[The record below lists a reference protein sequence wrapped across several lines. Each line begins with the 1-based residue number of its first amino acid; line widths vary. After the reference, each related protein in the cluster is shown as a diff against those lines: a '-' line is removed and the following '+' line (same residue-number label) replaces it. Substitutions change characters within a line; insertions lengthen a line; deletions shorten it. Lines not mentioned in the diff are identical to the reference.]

1 MSEIETDIITT
12 VVGGTGH
19 IELNRP
25 KALNALT
32 VDMVHAIGAALQAW
46 ESDDAVTRVLLTS
59 ASPKAYCAG
68 GDIRAIRDQ
77 VVAGEDFTPFFR
89 DEYDMNLRLAEFPKP
104 VIALIDGVN
113 MGGGVGVSIHG
124 SHRVVSEKALIAM
137 PEVAIGFLPDVGATH
152 ILGRLPKGFGELMGM
167 TAARIGAGDALAVG
181 LATHFVPSSAMPDVK
196 AALLAG
202 EELDG
207 VLARFGDTAPAST
220 LPLDEI
226 ADVFGRDS
234 VTEIL
239 AGLATTSGAWAD
251 TARDQLS
258 TACPTSVF
266 VTFDLIQASRDR
278 TLAQCL
284 AEEAVVGA
292 RLVRRPDFVE
302 GIRAVLIDKTRDP
315 KFSPASMNDVEE
327 REIEALLGA

>member
-1 MSEIETDIITT
+1 MSDAEIVTT
-12 VVGGTGH
+12 VAGGTGH

-32 VDMVHAIGAALQAW
+32 MDMVHAIDAALQAW

-251 TARDQLS
+251 TAREQLS

-266 VTFDLIQASRDR
+266 VTFDLIQESRNR

-284 AEEAVVGA
+284 DEEAVVGA

-302 GIRAVLIDKTRDP
+302 GIRAVLVDKTRDP
-315 KFSPASMNDVEE
+315 KFSPASVSDVEE
-327 REIEALLGA
+327 REIEAIIGN

>member
-1 MSEIETDIITT
+1 MSDAEIVTT

-32 VDMVHAIGAALQAW
+32 MDMVHAIDEALQAW
-46 ESDDAVTRVLLTS
+46 ENDAAVTRVLLTS

-68 GDIRAIRDQ
+68 GDIRAIRDE
-77 VVAGEDFTPFFR
+77 VVEGKDFTPFFR

-152 ILGRLPKGFGELMGM
+152 ILGRLRRGVGELMGM

-181 LATHFVPSSAMPDVK
+181 LATHFVPSSAMPELK

-202 EELDG
+202 EDLDG
-207 VLARFGDTAPAST
+207 ALDRFAGEAPAAT

-226 ADVFGRDS
+226 ENVFGRDS

-239 AGLATTSGAWAD
+239 AGLAATSGAWAD
-251 TARDQLS
+251 TAREQLS

-266 VTFDLIQASRDR
+266 VTFDLIQQSRER

-292 RLVRRPDFVE
+292 RLIRRPDFVE

-315 KFSPASMNDVEE
+315 QFSPATMTDVED
-327 REIEALLGA
+327 RDIEALLSA

>member
-1 MSEIETDIITT
+1 MSDAEIVTT

-32 VDMVHAIGAALQAW
+32 SDMVHAIDEALQAW
-46 ESDDAVTRVLLTS
+46 ESDDAVARVLITS
-59 ASPKAYCAG
+59 ASPKAFCAG

-104 VIALIDGVN
+104 VVALIDGVN

-152 ILGRLPKGFGELMGM
+152 ILGRLPKGVGELMGM

-181 LATHFVPSSAMPDVK
+181 LATHFVPSAAMADVK
-196 AALLAG
+196 TALLAG
-202 EELDG
+202 RDLDV
-207 VLARFGDTAPAST
+207 VLAEFAGPAPVPT
-220 LPLDEI
+220 LPLDAI
-226 ADVFGRDS
+226 AEVFGLGA
-234 VTEIL
+234 VPEIL
-239 AGLATTSGAWAD
+239 SALATTEGAWAD
-251 TARDQLS
+251 TAREQLS

-266 VTFDLIQASRDR
+266 VTFGLIQESPNR

-315 KFSPASMNDVEE
+315 KFSPASVNDVDES
-327 REIEALLGA
+327 EIETILGS

>member
-1 MSEIETDIITT
+1 MTDIVTS
-12 VVGGTGH
+12 VSGGTGH

-32 VDMVHAIGAALQAW
+32 MDMVHAIDAALQAW

-89 DEYDMNLRLAEFPKP
+89 DEYEMNLRLAEFPKP

-137 PEVAIGFLPDVGATH
+137 PEVAIGFLPDVGATY
-152 ILGRLPKGFGELMGM
+152 ILGRLPEGVGELMGM

-181 LATHFVPSSAMPDVK
+181 LATHFVPSENMGELKDT
-196 AALLAG
+196 LLEG
-202 EELDG
+202 GDLDES
-207 VLARFGDTAPAST
+207 LARFGGTAPAAS
-220 LPLDEI
+220 LPLDQV
-226 ADVFGRDS
+226 AAVFGLGS
-234 VTEIL
+234 APEIL
-239 AGLATTSGAWAD
+239 AAVGQADGDWAA
-251 TARDQLS
+251 TAREQLA

-266 VTFDLIQASRDR
+266 VTFSLVRKAAER
-278 TLAQCL
+278 TLPQCL

-292 RLVRRPDFVE
+292 KLIRRPDFVE
-302 GIRAVLIDKTRDP
+302 GIRAVLVDKTRDP
-315 KFSPASMNDVEE
+315 KFSPASFD
-327 REIEALLGA
+327 EIDPQEIAELVGG

>member
-32 VDMVHAIGAALQAW
+32 VDMVHAIDAALQAW

-59 ASPKAYCAG
+59 ASAKAYCAG

-181 LATHFVPSSAMPDVK
+181 LATHFVPSSVMPDVK

-220 LPLDEI
+220 LPLEEI

-251 TARDQLS
+251 TAREQLS

-284 AEEAVVGA
+284 VEEAVVGA

>member
-1 MSEIETDIITT
+1 MSDAEIVTT
-12 VVGGTGH
+12 VAGGTGH

-32 VDMVHAIGAALQAW
+32 TGMVHAIDEALTAW
-46 ESDDAVTRVLLTS
+46 ASDDAVTRVLITS

-89 DEYDMNLRLAEFPKP
+89 DEYAMNLRLAEFGKP
-104 VIALIDGVN
+104 VIALIDGVD
-113 MGGGVGVSIHG
+113 MGGGVGISVHG
-124 SHRVVSEKALIAM
+124 SHRVVSEKAFIAM

-152 ILGRLPKGFGELMGM
+152 ILGRLPRGVGELMGM

-181 LATHFVPSSAMPDVK
+181 LATHFVPSSAMPDVT

-226 ADVFGRDS
+226 AEVFGRDS
-234 VTEIL
+234 VPEIL

-251 TARDQLS
+251 TAREQLES
-258 TACPTSVF
+258 ACPTSVF
-266 VTFDLIQASRDR
+266 VTFGLVQEARNR
-278 TLAQCL
+278 TLEQCL
-284 AEEAVVGA
+284 EAEAVVGA
-292 RLVRRPDFVE
+292 RLIRRPDFVE

-315 KFSPASMNDVEE
+315 KFSPATMNDVDES
-327 REIEALLGA
+327 EIEALLAD